1 MIKYKRTLSDG
12 YSFTIGSNFRKNKI
26 LFIIEEEINLIKKLK
41 DINKKYVGQSIEIT
55 VLMSDIKVKADKNG
69 KKYADIIIQDSSKS
83 MEAKYWDYEEKEAFI
98 ISLGTEEIINIKASV
113 GEYQG
118 QIQLTIKDIQ
128 KADRDSIDIAD
139 YIPTSTWGMENMKNG
154 LDFFYDKIKSPHMKE
169 LLDRMIF
176 SNEYFEKFS
185 THPAARQVHH
195 NFYHGLFQHTL
206 EVLKFGYTVA
216 TTKKLSERQIER
228 LIVMTMLHDWAKIIE
243 YKALPSVGFT
253 EEGTMLG
260 HIFLGAHT
268 TLNVIDQ
275 IENFDLDDKLIILN
289 GILGHHGHLE
299 FGSPVKPKTIEA
311 QILHQADKMSGD
323 IESIMSF
330 MSDQENEEDAFTTK
344 LWNMGTDYYKKGT
357 K

>member
-1 MIKYKRTLSDG
+1 MSIKQ
-12 YSFTIGSNFRKNKI
+12 
-26 LFIIEEEINLIKKLK
+26 LK
-41 DINKKYVGQSIEIT
+41 DINKNYISQTFEAM
-55 VLMSDIKVKADKNG
+55 VLTSDIKVKASKNG
-69 KKYADIIIQDSSKS
+69 KRYADVIIQDSSKAI
-83 MEAKYWDYEEKEAFI
+83 EAKYWDYEENEEFI
-98 ISLGTEEIINIKASV
+98 NSLSPEDAINIKAVV

-118 QIQLTIKDIQ
+118 QIQITIKQIE
-128 KADRDSIDIAD
+128 KANMDNVNIGDL
-139 YIPTSTWGMENMKNG
+139 IPTSNWGIDSMKNG
-154 LDFFYDKIKSPHMKE
+154 LDFFYEKVKSSHMKK
-169 LLDRMIF
+169 LIDRMIF
-176 SNEYFEKFS
+176 SNDYFKKFS

-195 NFYHGLFQHTL
+195 NFYHGLLQHTL

-268 TLNVIDQ
+268 TLNVINEIEDFDQ
-275 IENFDLDDKLIILN
+275 DDKLIILN
-289 GILGHHGHLE
+289 GILSHHGHLE
-299 FGSPVKPKTIEA
+299 FGSPVLPKTVEA

-330 MSDQENEEDAFTTK
+330 MADQENEEDTFTTK
-344 LWNMGTDYYKKGT
+344 LWNMGTDYYKKGI

>member
-1 MIKYKRTLSDG
+1 MSIKQ
-12 YSFTIGSNFRKNKI
+12 
-26 LFIIEEEINLIKKLK
+26 LK
-41 DINKKYVGQSIEIT
+41 DISKNYVSQTFEIT
-55 VLMSDIKVKADKNG
+55 VLMSDVKVKASKNG
-69 KKYADIIIQDSSKS
+69 KRYADVIIQDATK
-83 MEAKYWDYEEKEAFI
+83 MIEAKYWDYEDNVDLI
-98 ISLGTEEIINIKASV
+98 NSLSSEDPINIKAVV

-118 QIQLTIKDIQ
+118 QLQITIKKIE
-128 KADRDSIDIAD
+128 KADMDNINIGDL
-139 YIPTSTWGMENMKNG
+139 IPTSTWGIDNMKNG
-154 LDFFYDKIKSPHMKE
+154 LDFFYEKVKTPHMKQ
-169 LLDRMIF
+169 LIDRMIF
-176 SNEYFEKFS
+176 SNDNFKKFS

-195 NFYHGLFQHTL
+195 NFYHGLLQHTL

-228 LIVMTMLHDWAKIIE
+228 LIVMTMLHDWAKTME

-268 TLNVIDQ
+268 TLNVIDT
-275 IENFDLDDKLIILN
+275 IDNFDLDDKLIILN
-289 GILGHHGHLE
+289 GILSHHGLLE
-299 FGSPVKPKTIEA
+299 YGSPVLPKTIEA
-311 QILHQADKMSGD
+311 QILHQSDKMSGD

-330 MSDQENEEDAFTTK
+330 VSDQENEEDTFTTK

>member
-1 MIKYKRTLSDG
+1 MSIKQ
-12 YSFTIGSNFRKNKI
+12 
-26 LFIIEEEINLIKKLK
+26 LK
-41 DINKKYVGQSIEIT
+41 DINKNYISQTFEAT
-55 VLMSDIKVKADKNG
+55 VLMSDIKVKASKNG
-69 KKYADIIIQDSSKS
+69 KRYADVIIQDSSKA
-83 MEAKYWDYEEKEAFI
+83 MEAKYWDYEENEGFI
-98 ISLGTEEIINIKASV
+98 NSLSPEDAINIKAVV

-118 QIQLTIKDIQ
+118 QIQITIKQIEKVNMDNVNIG
-128 KADRDSIDIAD
+128 DL
-139 YIPTSTWGMENMKNG
+139 IPTSNWGIDSMKNG
-154 LDFFYDKIKSPHMKE
+154 LDFFYEKVKSPHMKK
-169 LLDRMIF
+169 LIDRMIF
-176 SNEYFEKFS
+176 SNDYFKKFS

-195 NFYHGLFQHTL
+195 NFYHGLLQHTL

-268 TLNVIDQ
+268 TLNVINEIEDFDQ
-275 IENFDLDDKLIILN
+275 DDKLIILN
-289 GILGHHGHLE
+289 GILSHHGHLE
-299 FGSPVKPKTIEA
+299 FGSPVLPKTVEA

-330 MSDQENEEDAFTTK
+330 MADQENEEDTFTTK
-344 LWNMGTDYYKKGT
+344 LWNMGTDYYKKGI

>member
-1 MIKYKRTLSDG
+1 MSIKQ
-12 YSFTIGSNFRKNKI
+12 
-26 LFIIEEEINLIKKLK
+26 LK
-41 DINKKYVGQSIEIT
+41 DINKNYISQTFEAT
-55 VLMSDIKVKADKNG
+55 VLMSDIKVKASKNG
-69 KKYADIIIQDSSKS
+69 KRYADVIIQDSSKA
-83 MEAKYWDYEEKEAFI
+83 MEVKYWDYEENEEFI
-98 ISLGTEEIINIKASV
+98 NSLSPENAINIKAVV

-118 QIQLTIKDIQ
+118 QIQITIKQIE
-128 KADRDSIDIAD
+128 KANMDNVNIGDL
-139 YIPTSTWGMENMKNG
+139 IPTSNWGIDSMKNG
-154 LDFFYDKIKSPHMKE
+154 LDFFYEKVKSSHMKK
-169 LLDRMIF
+169 LIDRMIF
-176 SNEYFEKFS
+176 SNDYFKKFS

-195 NFYHGLFQHTL
+195 NFYHGLLQHTL

-268 TLNVIDQ
+268 TLNVINEIEDFDQ
-275 IENFDLDDKLIILN
+275 DDKLIILN
-289 GILGHHGHLE
+289 GILSHHGHLE
-299 FGSPVKPKTIEA
+299 FGSPVLPKTVEA

-330 MSDQENEEDAFTTK
+330 MADQENEEDTFTTK
-344 LWNMGTDYYKKGT
+344 LWNMGTDYYKKGIN
-357 K
+357 

>member
-1 MIKYKRTLSDG
+1 MSIKQ
-12 YSFTIGSNFRKNKI
+12 
-26 LFIIEEEINLIKKLK
+26 LK
-41 DINKKYVGQSIEIT
+41 DINKSYISQTFETT
-55 VLMSDIKVKADKNG
+55 VLMSDIKVKASKNG
-69 KKYADIIIQDSSKS
+69 KRYADLIIQDSSKA
-83 MEAKYWDYEEKEAFI
+83 MEAKYWDYEENEEFI
-98 ISLGTEEIINIKASV
+98 NSLSPEDAINIKAVV

-118 QIQLTIKDIQ
+118 QIQITIKQIE
-128 KADRDSIDIAD
+128 KANMDNVNIGDL
-139 YIPTSTWGMENMKNG
+139 IPTSNWGIDSMKNG
-154 LDFFYDKIKSPHMKE
+154 LDFFYEKVKSSHMKK
-169 LLDRMIF
+169 LIDRMIF
-176 SNEYFEKFS
+176 SSDYFKKFS

-195 NFYHGLFQHTL
+195 NFYHGLLQHTL

-268 TLNVIDQ
+268 TLNVINEIEDFDQ
-275 IENFDLDDKLIILN
+275 DDKLIILN
-289 GILGHHGHLE
+289 GILSHHGHLE
-299 FGSPVKPKTIEA
+299 FGSPVLPKTVEA

-330 MSDQENEEDAFTTK
+330 MTDQENEEDTFTTK
-344 LWNMGTDYYKKGT
+344 LWNMGTDYYKKGM

>member
-1 MIKYKRTLSDG
+1 MSIKQ
-12 YSFTIGSNFRKNKI
+12 
-26 LFIIEEEINLIKKLK
+26 LK
-41 DINKKYVGQSIEIT
+41 DINKNYVSQNFEIT
-55 VLMSDIKVKADKNG
+55 VLMSDIKVKASRNG
-69 KKYADIIIQDSSKS
+69 KRYADIIIQDATK
-83 MEAKYWDYEEKEAFI
+83 MLEAKYWDYEDNEEFI
-98 ISLGTEEIINIKASV
+98 NSITAEDPINIKAVV

-118 QIQLTIKDIQ
+118 QIQVTVKHIE
-128 KADRDSIDIAD
+128 KADIDNINIGD
-139 YIPTSTWGMENMKNG
+139 LIPTSTWGIDSMKNG
-154 LDFFYDKIKSPHMKE
+154 LDFFYEKVKGPHMKE
-169 LLDRMIF
+169 LIDRMIF
-176 SNEYFEKFS
+176 SNDNFKKYS

-195 NFYHGLFQHTL
+195 NFYHGLLQHTL

-216 TTKKLSERQIER
+216 TTKKLTERQIER

-260 HIFLGAHT
+260 HIFLGAHN
-268 TLNVIDQ
+268 TLNIINT
-275 IENFDLDDKLIILN
+275 IENFDQDDKLIILN

-299 FGSPVKPKTIEA
+299 FGSPVLPKTIEA

-330 MSDQENEEDAFTTK
+330 MADQENEEDTFTAK
-344 LWNMGTDYYKKGT
+344 LWNMGTDYYKKGI

>member
-1 MIKYKRTLSDG
+1 MSIKQ
-12 YSFTIGSNFRKNKI
+12 
-26 LFIIEEEINLIKKLK
+26 LK
-41 DINKKYVGQSIEIT
+41 DINKNYISQTFETI
-55 VLMSDIKVKADKNG
+55 VLMSDIKVKASKNG
-69 KKYADIIIQDSSKS
+69 KRYADVIIQDSSKA
-83 MEAKYWDYEEKEAFI
+83 MEAKYWDYEENEEFI
-98 ISLGTEEIINIKASV
+98 NSLSSEDAINIKVVV

-118 QIQLTIKDIQ
+118 QIQITIKQIE
-128 KADRDSIDIAD
+128 KANMDNINIGDL
-139 YIPTSTWGMENMKNG
+139 IPTSNWGIDSMKNG
-154 LDFFYDKIKSPHMKE
+154 LDFFYEKVKSSHMKK
-169 LLDRMIF
+169 LIDRMIF
-176 SNEYFEKFS
+176 SNDYFKKFS

-195 NFYHGLFQHTL
+195 NFYHGLLQHTL

-243 YKALPSVGFT
+243 YKPLPSVGFT

-268 TLNVIDQ
+268 TLNVINEIEDFDQ
-275 IENFDLDDKLIILN
+275 DDKLIILN
-289 GILGHHGHLE
+289 GILSHHGHLE
-299 FGSPVKPKTIEA
+299 FGSPVLPKTVEA

-330 MSDQENEEDAFTTK
+330 MADQENEEDTFTTK
-344 LWNMGTDYYKKGT
+344 LWNMGTDYYKKGI